1 VGARWT
7 EGRSRLDYNTLKD
20 FAGPVATVVAALSA
34 VGVTGYFARRQ
45 WRTAKDTLLLDL
57 FDKRFAV
64 YQELRSP
71 IEKYMG
77 GTTGINELTEF
88 TKAASRAQFLFGP
101 QIDSFLEKTRKDLAW
116 EAAQR
121 DHPTPV
127 SEARETAHVARV
139 ERLSSFFEDF
149 DKLVAPYMS
158 HHQRG

>member
-1 VGARWT
+1 
-7 EGRSRLDYNTLKD
+7 LDYNTVKD

-45 WRTAKDTLLLDL
+45 WRTAKDKLLLDL

-64 YQELRSP
+64 YEELRSP
-71 IEKYMG
+71 IEKFVG
-77 GTTGINELTEF
+77 GATGINELIEF

-101 QIDSFLEKTRKDLAW
+101 QIDSFLEKTREDLAS

-121 DHPTPV
+121 DHSMPV
-127 SEARETAHVARV
+127 SAARETAHVARV
-139 ERLSSFFEDF
+139 ERLSSFFVAF